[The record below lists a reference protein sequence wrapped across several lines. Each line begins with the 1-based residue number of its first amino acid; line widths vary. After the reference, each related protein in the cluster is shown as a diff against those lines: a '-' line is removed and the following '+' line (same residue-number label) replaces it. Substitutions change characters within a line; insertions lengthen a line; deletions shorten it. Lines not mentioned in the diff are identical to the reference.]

1 MLIHPSLAANR
12 IEVNLARIFPE
23 AQADESWMRT
33 QWEAETGVKDVFRT
47 RLWSGNTIQKSLL
60 MAVHTARNHLDDADI
75 FCWLELDSAFI
86 AENLRAF
93 ARVQNLRAE
102 EPYFVAALHLGMKL
116 QVGIFPHTAGGI
128 CVTKAGLARLA
139 RHLERLEMDAVKY
152 PFPKRALA
160 SVCRGLAQAA
170 RWDRPSP
177 AKDAAAAALSG
188 ILPELEPRS
197 RLLLWASKADREI
210 QDAEDLRV
218 LGEEIEVKVLKV
230 FDHDFPGRKLDVD
243 CTICPHCRMCTW
255 SSRGSKPCV
264 FDTDEGRAGGLCGC
278 GLGPGACVI
287 CGVCYKC
294 RSQPCLRE
302 RPPDLPPSESAR
314 EQPEALDLPLQEHP
328 TPQA

>member
-1 MLIHPSLAANR
+1 MSEMVRATCCTLAGS
-12 IEVNLARIFPE
+12 EVELQAQKGQDLRE
-23 AQADESWMRT
+23 A
-33 QWEAETGVKDVFRT
+33 
-47 RLWSGNTIQKSLL
+47 
-60 MAVHTARNHLDDADI
+60 
-75 FCWLELDSAFI
+75 
-86 AENLRAF
+86 
-93 ARVQNLRAE
+93 
-102 EPYFVAALHLGMKL
+102 L
-116 QVGIFPHTAGGI
+116 Q
-128 CVTKAGLARLA
+128 R
-139 RHLERLEMDAVKY
+139 
-152 PFPKRALA
+152 
-160 SVCRGLAQAA
+160 
-170 RWDRPSP
+170 
-177 AKDAAAAALSG
+177 

-264 FDTDEGRAGGLCGC
+264 FDTDE
-278 GLGPGACVI
+278 ACVI